1 MQINKRDTVLLFCL
15 SLLSLVR
22 AVHFRG
28 GVITH
33 KILGSSGSTI
43 SILLSQTYTVT
54 HISTPCNDSWIN
66 NLSKVIV
73 FSIKMQCSQ
82 KCDRNQSFENLLLG
96 GICIDYSVV
105 LNTTVLQLS
114 NRFDLVNAFCCIV
127 MYQDGNWRELSL
139 PVGIGIAGSW
149 SFLSVVDLRL
159 RSNGKFN
166 SPPASTMISPVEIF
180 VGVAQLIPIPV
191 IDPDND
197 HIQCRFAQGV
207 QECGSVCYP
216 NSLPAG
222 TILYSNC
229 TLFINGSNVND
240 WYAAAIVIEDFVSSI
255 STSPLSTI
263 PLQFLIHVIEKPSCS
278 HQPVL
283 TSPNNHYEQCN
294 EVAVNQTIYIEL
306 VAENLCSN
314 STVIKDIGILSFPS
328 LTKSSLIQK
337 NSSSTWSVFLTWIPT
352 VTQIGSQLLCAIA
365 VDSERVRS
373 NQYCISFIVVGA
385 DTITCASQR
394 LPTTTA
400 DYTSVVRYI
409 DETSTERNLVSLQD
423 STTHRDEVTN
433 VTMNTLATSTSS
445 SSVCRSTWLWLGPLL
460 ASLLTLL
467 CAFLF
472 CCCCYPFCCPNWP
485 GKHRNTRT
493 IATNTSDQ
501 SDLILPPPE
510 SYTVY
515 DIVQYHPSHQTA
527 KIVSPESVMQTQSEM
542 FMFGRRTI
550 QKPHILHKIDLGL
563 EILDDYIID
572 AQSYIR
578 DEEMPSK
585 QECNIPEIT
594 SNFNLSEYK
603 YRCPRHRYS
612 IRLIERSPLIIYI
625 EQFLTQNEIQHIID
639 LAEPLF
645 QPSMILTNDGNADR
659 SKVRTSTTAPLE
671 RQHTPIV
678 KCIEQR
684 FAQFQG
690 DLDVECIEPLQVV
703 KYDADQHYGPH
714 YDWISDPERL
724 RISGQRVTTFFT
736 YLHAHCSMGETE
748 FISIPFNRSLHER
761 FCDILVCDDNSTNY
775 GLRFRPLVGNSV
787 FWYNMD
793 EFGQVDYATYHTG
806 HSPGKNGQKIGL
818 NTWTRLNKF
827 FPIKTKT

>member
-1 MQINKRDTVLLFCL
+1 MWIEKRHIVLLFYA
-15 SLLSLVR
+15 SLLILAK

-28 GVITH
+28 GAITY

-66 NLSKVIV
+66 NPSKTVGYTIQ
-73 FSIKMQCSQ
+73 IHCSQ
-82 KCDRNQSFENLLLG
+82 NCDQTGPFGTLILRALYTG
-96 GICIDYSVV
+96 YSAA
-105 LNTTVLQLS
+105 LDMTVLQLS
-114 NRFDLVNAFCCIV
+114 DKINIENASCCIV
-127 MYQDGNWRELSL
+127 IQSAGQWRELSL
-139 PVGIGIAGSW
+139 PVGIGITGGW
-149 SFLSVVDLRL
+149 SFLSLIDLRL
-159 RSNGKFN
+159 RSNGQFN
-166 SPPASTMISPVEIF
+166 NPPASTMISPVDIP
-180 VGVAQLIPIPV
+180 VGIARLIPIPA

-197 HIQCRFAQGV
+197 HIQCRFAQGAN
-207 QECGSVCYP
+207 ECGSVCYP

-222 TILYSNC
+222 TVLYSNC
-229 TLFINGSNVND
+229 TLFITGSNVND

-278 HQPVL
+278 HRPVL
-283 TSPNNHYEQCN
+283 TSPNNHYEQCS

-328 LTKSSLIQK
+328 LTKSSLTQK
-337 NSSSTWSVFLTWIPT
+337 NSSSTWSVLLTWIPT
-352 VTQIGSQLLCAIA
+352 DIQIGSQLLCAIA

-385 DTITCASQR
+385 DTIPCASQR

-409 DETSTERNLVSLQD
+409 EETSTDTNIVSLQD
-423 STTHRDEVTN
+423 STIYGDEVTN
-433 VTMNTLATSTSS
+433 VTINTLATSTSS
-445 SSVCRSTWLWLGPLL
+445 PSVCRSTWLWLGPLL
-460 ASLLTLL
+460 ASLLTFL
-467 CAFLF
+467 CACLF

-485 GKHRNTRT
+485 RKHRNTRT

-550 QKPHILHKIDLGL
+550 PKPHILHKIDLGL
-563 EILDDYIID
+563 GILDDYIID

-578 DEEMPSK
+578 DEEMSSK

-625 EQFLTQNEIQHIID
+625 EQFLTPNEIQHLID

-714 YDWISDPERL
+714 YDWTSDPERL
-724 RISGQRVTTFFT
+724 RTSGQRVTTFFT

-806 HSPGKNGQKIGL
+806 HAPGKNGQKIGL

-827 FPIKTKT
+827 FPIKTKK